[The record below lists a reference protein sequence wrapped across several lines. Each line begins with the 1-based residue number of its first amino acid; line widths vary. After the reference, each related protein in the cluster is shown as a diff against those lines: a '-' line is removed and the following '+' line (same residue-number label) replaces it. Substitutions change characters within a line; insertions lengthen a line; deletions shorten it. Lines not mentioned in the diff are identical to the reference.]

1 MFRKFMCFKGC
12 IRRVRNRIIVCCCNY
27 VVNSGDWLVK
37 NGNCCVMN
45 GMIVNNCVGI
55 WFVLIGCYM
64 EMLFVGRNFI
74 FFVFVVVINIDN
86 YIFCYFFIRNI
97 VGSN

>member
-1 MFRKFMCFKGC
+1 M
-12 IRRVRNRIIVCCCNY
+12 
-27 VVNSGDWLVK
+27 NSGDWLVK

-64 EMLFVGRNFI
+64 EMLFVWGEFFFFMFI
-74 FFVFVVVINIDN
+74 VVINKDN
-86 YIFCYFFIRNI
+86 MWFC
-97 VGSN
+97 